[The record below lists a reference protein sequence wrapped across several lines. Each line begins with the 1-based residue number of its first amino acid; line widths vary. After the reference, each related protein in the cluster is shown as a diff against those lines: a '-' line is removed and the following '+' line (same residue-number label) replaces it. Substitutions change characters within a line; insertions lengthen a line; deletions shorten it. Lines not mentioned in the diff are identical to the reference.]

1 MLAPSEIARILRDE
15 EASAPHAMSPHMAAY
30 EGHAGRGRR
39 MSDTMNIID
48 IERITKTY
56 EGVEQSLRGT
66 KLEWKGPALWLR
78 NLVKATRLTSS
89 AAPPVLALRDVSFT
103 VRPGEIFGLV
113 GPNGSGKTT
122 LIKILAGL
130 IRPTSGRGEVVG
142 VVLDQ
147 PAEIRKRVSYVSTT
161 GWMGLEWPLTAEE
174 NVRFFASLCG
184 MPGALAHARTE
195 EALREVD
202 LWADRRKYPSQLSNG
217 MRQRVIL
224 ARALLFRTPL
234 VLLDEPTV
242 GLDPVTVR
250 EMLDLIRGPLRAR
263 GQTILLTDH
272 QSAEMEA
279 IADRIAVLG
288 AGSIALQGTPGELRA
303 RLSHL
308 TVVEIQTE
316 EMDLPAGP
324 APACVVAIEHTERPG
339 ALGVRAWRIHV
350 LRSPGALE
358 EALAWVTQPTGRI
371 VFLAE
376 SAPTLQD
383 VLALPEMASGPSGLS
398 GRQSREQPVQTDHA
412 QQGRHVEAEGS

>member
-1 MLAPSEIARILRDE
+1 
-15 EASAPHAMSPHMAAY
+15 
-30 EGHAGRGRR
+30 
-39 MSDTMNIID
+39 MNIID

-78 NLVKATRLTSS
+78 NLAKAVRLTSS
-89 AAPPVLALRDVSFT
+89 AAPSVHALRDVSLT
-103 VRPGEIFGLV
+103 VRPGEVFGLV

-142 VVLDQ
+142 VSLEH

-184 MPGALAHARTE
+184 MPGTLARARTE

-202 LWADRRKYPSQLSNG
+202 LWADRRKFPSQLSNG

-242 GLDPVTVR
+242 GLDPMTAHA
-250 EMLDLIRGPLRAR
+250 MLDLIHGPLRAR

-272 QSAEMEA
+272 QSAEMEVA
-279 IADRIAVLG
+279 ADRIAILG
-288 AGSIALQGTPGELRA
+288 AGAIALLGTPAELRG

-308 TVVEIQTE
+308 TVVEIHTE

-324 APACVVAIEHTERPG
+324 APDCVVAAEHHERPG
-339 ALGVRAWRIHV
+339 ALEVRAWRIHTR
-350 LRSPGALE
+350 RSGDALE
-358 EALAWVTQPTGRI
+358 EALAWVTQPAGRV

-376 SAPTLQD
+376 SEPTLQD
-383 VLALPEMASGPSGLS
+383 VLALPGMVAETPAD
-398 GRQSREQPVQTDHA
+398 QSREEPTQTDRD
-412 QQGRHVEAEGS
+412 QQDRQAEAEVL